1 MTSDTFKEIY
11 DTVKSSEKHLSVMA
25 LCKLSNVSRSG
36 YYRWVSTIENR
47 QNREEQD
54 RLDFETIMKAHNFCG
69 KYKGIRSI
77 YKYLLNIEIAMNIK
91 KIRRLCN
98 KFGLV
103 RQGTFAVSE
112 ME

>member
-1 MTSDTFKEIY
+1 M
-11 DTVKSSEKHLSVMA
+11 
-25 LCKLSNVSRSG
+25 SRSG

-54 RLDFETIMKAHNFCG
+54 HLDFETIMKAYNSCG
-69 KYKGIRSI
+69 KCKGIRSI
-77 YKYLLNIEIAMNIK
+77 YKYLLNIGIVMNVK
-91 KIRRLCN
+91 KVRRLCN

-103 RQGTFAVSE
+103 RERTIAVSE